1 MRESGAGERGGCGS
15 GDIPVQVEFASS
27 EANFL
32 FRACASSPFWSRKLE
47 FALEPEPEPEDDE
60 LEAGAAVA
68 AAPPAVTVT
77 VTVAV
82 TVAVALAVAGSLAG
96 ASPHCESSPES
107 SSPEPSDDPDA
118 PESSDDPDTPESVEF
133 PLPVP
138 PPLVLFEGPALDPA
152 PEEETWSTSWV
163 PSAMGPAGWA
173 GHEPAGDSG
182 ADMPSGTVP
191 APPTAVPPTN
201 VVGFAPAN
209 WH

>member
-1 MRESGAGERGGCGS
+1 MRERGAGERGGS
-15 GDIPVQVEFASS
+15 GDVPVQVEFASS

-68 AAPPAVTVT
+68 AAPSAVTVT

-82 TVAVALAVAGSLAG
+82 IVAVALAVAGSLAG

-138 PPLVLFEGPALDPA
+138 VPLVLFEGPALDPA

-182 ADMPSGTVP
+182 EDMPSGTVP

>member
-1 MRESGAGERGGCGS
+1 M
-15 GDIPVQVEFASS
+15 
-27 EANFL
+27 
-32 FRACASSPFWSRKLE
+32 
-47 FALEPEPEPEDDE
+47 
-60 LEAGAAVA
+60 
-68 AAPPAVTVT
+68 
-77 VTVAV
+77 
-82 TVAVALAVAGSLAG
+82 
-96 ASPHCESSPES
+96 
-107 SSPEPSDDPDA
+107 
-118 PESSDDPDTPESVEF
+118 
-133 PLPVP
+133 P